1 MKLTFGQLRTLAD
14 VLEQLSK
21 ISRETGIDF
30 IGALGLEL
38 QYAGNSIRVAYENE
52 QYIIDEIPGC

>member
-21 ISRETGIDF
+21 ISKETGVDF